1 MKFKKPKCL
10 VAERLKEEG
19 LSRPKL
25 LFYPG
30 RGDVFNRVAYKL
42 LKGELGIL
50 REEEF
55 KEIIRPGKVVG
66 ECNGVELLALTGSS
80 KPDSAVVKSRGSIDF
95 SGIELNYPTFAVD
108 MSFFNKLL
116 PSEKKSLMVQIEIAF
131 GVVKD
136 HLTPE
141 NFVLTSVG
149 EEVTGWLK
157 SVFYPSIPFKLYPSF
172 PQVENVIVLDPFGE
186 EEFTHE
192 EVTPDTLIV
201 VGGIV
206 DSSER
211 MKGATSEILPKVKHR
226 RITYKGSR
234 EIVPDRINEI
244 IKIVCQYL
252 TEDITLQEAVKRNVT
267 RDSKLRF
274 LRAELQKNLV
284 RFLVNGEL
292 LRGIPEE
299 LYNRWKEEFGL
310 TDFFFKKASGHVGG
324 FIVFRPSLFDKVK
337 GETKKRKKIVFIL
350 KELKDEDVVAV
361 YP

>member
-1 MKFKKPKCL
+1 MKFKSPKCL

-19 LSRPKL
+19 LKRPKL

-42 LKGELGIL
+42 VKGELGVL

-55 KEIIRPGKVVG
+55 GESILPGKVVG
-66 ECNGVELLALTGSS
+66 ECGQVELLALRGSV
-80 KPDSAVVKSRGSIDF
+80 KPDSAVVKARGSVDF
-95 SGIELNYPTFAVD
+95 SGLNLNYPTFAVD
-108 MSFFNKLL
+108 MSFFGNLL
-116 PSEKKSLMVQIEIAF
+116 PSERKSLMVQLEIAY

-136 HLTPE
+136 YLTPE
-141 NFVLTSVG
+141 NFVITSVSDEVSG
-149 EEVTGWLK
+149 VLEEFFSP
-157 SVFYPSIPFKLYPSF
+157 SVPFKLYRFLPD
-172 PQVENVIVLDPFGE
+172 VENVIVLDPFGD

-211 MKGATSEILPKVKHR
+211 MMGATAEILPKVKHR

-234 EIVPDRINEI
+234 DIVPDRINEI

-252 TEDITLQEAVKRNVT
+252 TEDITLEEAVRRNVT
-267 RDSKLRF
+267 RDSRLRF
-274 LRAELQKNLV
+274 IRRELQKNLV
-284 RFLVNGEL
+284 RFMVSGEL

-299 LYNRWKEEFGL
+299 LYLKWKEEFGI
-310 TDFFFKKASGHVGG
+310 TDFFFRKGAKHVGG
-324 FIVFRPSLFDKVK
+324 FIVFKPSIFDRVV
-337 GETKKRKKIVFIL
+337 GETMRRKRRVYVL
-350 KELKDEDVVAV
+350 EELKDEDVVAV